1 MSLLRTTPRP
11 VPAPTDPVSAP
22 HLSLWQYM
30 RPIRFR
36 WFLGV
41 LVAMAASITAITI
54 PQVLAWIVNHLVGS
68 AHPTATNVW
77 FGGFLMIGL
86 GLLQAGL
93 IFMRRMLVI
102 DTAAQIEGNIRMALF
117 DQLMRVPVSFHD
129 RWPSGQLL
137 TRSTSDLSLMRRWIA
152 FGSIQS
158 ISSATMVLVGLIFLF
173 RGSVQLG
180 IIYLCSVPFT
190 LLTMWLFIRRMKALT
205 RLSQQQ
211 SGDLAT
217 TVEESVQGIRVL
229 KALGQGKNAL
239 GRFSTQSAELKTTE
253 ISRSQTL
260 GSTFVKN
267 SAITG
272 LTMAISL
279 FVGIHQVAQGHLSV
293 GALTAYFAT
302 TAILTPQIERSGML
316 LSMWLDSKVAMERH
330 REIMQEPV
338 GENIVLVSGAT
349 TAHNDACGAASLEF
363 RKASFTYDDAT
374 QPVIRDLSLTIKP
387 GEILALV
394 GTTGSGKST
403 LLQLVPRLYSLT
415 AGSLEIDGRNV
426 NDIDLPTLRSHIAV
440 AFEEPVLFSSSVR
453 DNVLLGVPTEGKTEE
468 ELESILRTALHVSS
482 SDFVDE
488 LPDGVNTGMG
498 EEGMSLSGGQRQR
511 LSLARAIAGHPRVL
525 LLDDPLSALDVN
537 TEETV
542 VQRLKDQLTETT
554 TLITAHRPSTVT
566 LADRVALLE
575 DGRITAVGTHSE
587 LMSNPDYARLMVLNA
602 PSSTNQEAR

>member
-11 VPAPTDPVSAP
+11 VPAPTDPAAAP

-41 LVAMAASITAITI
+41 LVAMVASITAITI
-54 PQVLAWIVNHLVGS
+54 PQVLAWIVDHLVGA
-68 AHPTATNVW
+68 AHPTAANVW
-77 FGGFLMIGL
+77 LGGFLMIGL

-253 ISRSQTL
+253 ISRSKTL
-260 GSTFVKN
+260 GNMFVKN

-349 TAHNDACGAASLEF
+349 TPHNDARGAASLEF
-363 RKASFTYDDAT
+363 RNASFTYDDAA
-374 QPVIRDLSLTIKP
+374 QPVIRDLSLAIKP

-403 LLQLVPRLYSLT
+403 LLQLVPRLYSLN

-453 DNVLLGVPTEGKTEE
+453 ENVLLGLPTEGKTEE

-488 LPDGVNTGMG
+488 LPDGVNTRVG

-542 VQRLKDQLTETT
+542 VQRLKEQLTETT
-554 TLITAHRPSTVT
+554 MLITAHRPSTVT

-587 LMSNPDYARLMVLNA
+587 LMSNPAYAKLMVLNA

>member
-11 VPAPTDPVSAP
+11 VPAPTDPASAP
-22 HLSLWQYM
+22 HLSLWHYM
-30 RPIRFR
+30 SPIRFR

-54 PQVLAWIVNHLVGS
+54 PQVLAWIVDHLVGA

-86 GLLQAGL
+86 GLLQAGF

-180 IIYLCSVPFT
+180 IIYLCAVPFM

-253 ISRSQTL
+253 ISRSKTL
-260 GSTFVKN
+260 GNMFVKN

-272 LTMAISL
+272 LAMAISL

-349 TAHNDACGAASLEF
+349 TPHNDAREAASLEF
-363 RKASFTYDDAT
+363 RNAAFTYDDAT
-374 QPVIRDLSLTIKP
+374 QPVIRDLSLAIKP

-415 AGSLEIDGRNV
+415 AGALEIDGRNV
-426 NDIDLPTLRSHIAV
+426 NDIDLPTLRSYIAV

-453 DNVLLGVPTEGKTEE
+453 DNVLLGVPTEEKTEE
-468 ELESILRTALHVSS
+468 ELENILRTALHVSS

-488 LPDGVNTGMG
+488 LPDGVNTRVG

-542 VQRLKDQLTETT
+542 VRRLKEQLTATT

-575 DGRITAVGTHSE
+575 DGHITAVGTHSE
-587 LMSNPDYARLMVLNA
+587 LMSNPAYAKLMVLNA
-602 PSSTNQEAR
+602 PSSMNQEAR